1 MAVDKIFVNKR
12 LELRVNTGLDVDSNP
27 IMRTRSWQGV
37 KPNVTDA
44 NLFALAGEIGGLQT
58 HTVIQIRTATFEELE
73 SV

>member
-58 HTVIQIRTATFEELE
+58 HTVTQIRTATFEELE